1 MIILQILVIALL
13 FTLVV
18 GAHEFGHYIVARW
31 RGMEVEE
38 FAIGFGPRVASR
50 KDKHGTIWA
59 LRAFPLGGF
68 IRTKGMEPKEDGSEV
83 SVPNGFYSK
92 GLLSR
97 ALVLFAGPLFSV
109 LFGWLL
115 FYGNAAIYGWENSP
129 YVGEVQADS
138 PAARAGIQPGDR
150 LLSVNGQEIGYFAQ
164 FGENVQLAKGEP
176 LKVIVERNGTQ
187 MPLTVNAEFKA
198 SEIPPE
204 VLASEE
210 YKKDPKPVDEA
221 YAKKRWLV
229 GVMGEENRSVG
240 VIGAFSVANMHTWRV
255 FSETAKMFSKPE
267 RLSQEVGG
275 VITIGRVAG
284 DAVNQGVSYFIIIS
298 ALISIS
304 LGIINMFPIPLLD
317 GGQLLVVGI
326 EALRGGRRLSLKTQ
340 EALGFV
346 GILIIA
352 ALFFTVTYL
361 DIGRLI
367 NG

>member
-1 MIILQILVIALL
+1 L
-13 FTLVV
+13 F
-18 GAHEFGHYIVARW
+18 F
-31 RGMEVEE
+31 
-38 FAIGFGPRVASR
+38 
-50 KDKHGTIWA
+50 
-59 LRAFPLGGF
+59 
-68 IRTKGMEPKEDGSEV
+68 
-83 SVPNGFYSK
+83 
-92 GLLSR
+92 
-97 ALVLFAGPLFSV
+97 
-109 LFGWLL
+109 
-115 FYGNAAIYGWENSP
+115 GNAAAYGWDNSP
-129 YVGEVQADS
+129 YVGEVQPDS

-150 LLSVNGQEIGYFAQ
+150 LRSVNGQDIGYFQQ
-164 FGENVQLAKGEP
+164 FGENVQLAKGKP
-176 LKVIVERNGTQ
+176 LALVLERDGKPVQ
-187 MPLTVNAEFKA
+187 LTVAPEFKA
-198 SEIPPE
+198 SEVPPE

-210 YKKDPKPVDEA
+210 YKKDPKPIDEA

-229 GVMGEENRSVG
+229 GLMGEETRQVG
-240 VIGAFSVANMHTWRV
+240 IVGAFGVANMHTWRV
-255 FSETAKMFSKPE
+255 FSETAKMFARPE

-284 DAVNQGVSYFIIIS
+284 AAVEQGLSYFIVIS

-352 ALFFTVTYL
+352 ALFLTVTYL